1 MGLALE
7 AGRTPSRDL
16 NAGDPVL
23 VVFTPGNDNAD
34 RDKRGE
40 SVAAV
45 VEASGVDEASGK
57 ITVDVRLSTKDA
69 PTVASWAAT
78 DSASVVMQGAKK

>member
-1 MGLALE
+1 MK
-7 AGRTPSRDL
+7 
-16 NAGDPVL
+16 AGDTFL
-23 VVFTPGNDNAD
+23 VVFTQG
-34 RDKRGE
+34 KRGE

-45 VEASGVDEASGK
+45 VETSGVNEASGK
-57 ITVDVRLSTKDA
+57 ITVDVRLSAKDA